1 MEPLAFRMRPRSLD
15 DVRGQDHLLRK
26 GNLLYDA
33 VKEDRIFSFLL
44 WGPPGTG
51 KTSLASAIAHQTKSK
66 FVRVNA
72 VSSGV
77 KDLREIV
84 KQAQLELQT
93 LFQKRTILFVDE
105 IHRFNKSQQDFLL
118 PFVEHGVITLIGATT
133 ENPSFEVNAALLS
146 RMRVFVLKDL
156 TQDALVG
163 ILQNALEKDI
173 EAKKYAEKMTPE
185 DLAFVAKISFGDAR
199 NALNTLEQLFPYVE
213 ELSDSSVSG
222 EERETVLA
230 ELLKSKVL
238 RYDKNGEE
246 HYNIIS
252 ALHKSMRDSD
262 VDASIYWVVRMME
275 AGEDPKYIVR
285 RMIRFATEDIG
296 LADPHALLQA
306 IAVKENIVFVGMPEA
321 GTALVQLAAYLAKAP
336 KSNACYSAYNKAR
349 ELIHRTG
356 PLVVPLHI
364 RNGTTKLMKELG
376 YGKGYKYAHDFEN
389 AKVKQEHFP
398 DELKGT
404 ILWEE

>member
-1 MEPLAFRMRPRSLD
+1 MEPLAFRMRPKSLD
-15 DVRGQDHLLRK
+15 DVIGQKHLLVK

-33 VKEDRIFSFLL
+33 VSQDRLFSFLL

-84 KQAQLELQT
+84 KEAQMEMTT
-93 LFQKRTILFVDE
+93 LFQKRTILFIDE

-118 PFVEHGVITLIGATT
+118 PFVEHGVLTLIGATT

-156 TQDALVG
+156 TEEALVG
-163 ILQNALEKDI
+163 ILKKALEKDS
-173 EAKKYAEKMTPE
+173 EAKKYAEKITDE
-185 DLAFVAKISFGDAR
+185 DLAFIAKISFGDAR
-199 NALNTLEQLFPYVE
+199 SALNTLEQLFPYAE
-213 ELSDSSVSG
+213 ELSESNKTG
-222 EERETVLA
+222 IEREEVLA

-262 VDASIYWVVRMME
+262 IDASIYWVVRMME

-296 LADPHALLQA
+296 LADPQALVQA
-306 IAVKENIVFVGMPEA
+306 IAVKENITFVGMPES

-336 KSNACYSAYNKAR
+336 KSNACYTAYSKAK
-349 ELIHRTG
+349 EIIERTG
-356 PLVVPLHI
+356 PLGVPLHI
-364 RNGTTKLMKELG
+364 RNGSTKLMKNLG
-376 YGKGYKYAHDFEN
+376 YGKGYKYAHDFKE
-389 AKVKQEHFP
+389 AKVEQEHFP
-398 DELKGT
+398 EELKGT
-404 ILWEE
+404 RLWEE